1 MAQLRDIIDALPQ
14 GLDTVVDVN
23 GASMSGSQSQ
33 RIDIARARLRDTLV
47 LSNTQ

>member
-14 GLDTVVDVN
+14 GLDTVDVN